1 MKPLIGIIGGRG
13 EMGKYFTDFFERNGY
28 KVIVS
33 GRKTELS
40 NIGLAKKADVVIVS
54 VPIGAT
60 EKVISQVVPY
70 IRKNALLMDFTSLKV
85 FPMEAMKKS
94 KSSYLGC
101 HPLFGP
107 TTSIEGQ
114 MVVLCKGRGDKWYNW
129 WKDLLLKNKVD
140 VKELSAEK
148 HDKLMAYIQSLTHF
162 SYLALADV
170 LQKSGL
176 KISDILEYQSPIY
189 RLRLDVMGRILN
201 QDPNLYAQIQI
212 QNPDS
217 LKVME
222 DLMSS
227 SKEWVEIVR
236 NKNLKKFEKRF
247 VELSDYFGNFKRI
260 ASEESDFLIEQM
272 NRKKLAENVISEH
285 RKPDKSYDL
294 VALGPENTFSSL
306 AAKKY
311 DPKAKIW
318 HADSISEVFEI
329 VGKGLIKKGIVPIE
343 NKMSGTVAETSDNL
357 FESNVKIQEEFN
369 FAVHHCLAAL
379 SKSDL
384 RKIQT
389 IYSHSQPLRQC
400 RKYLRKHF
408 PKAVLV
414 AMPSTASALKKVV
427 SDNLHDAAVI
437 CSAEAAKDFQM
448 SVLANKIEDFKSN
461 TTRFLVI
468 GKTELPIKPNRKYR
482 TSIAFY
488 FSADAPGTLYQVLGE
503 FASAKVN
510 MTRIESSANPNVPG
524 GHVFYIDFE
533 GSTDKPNVK
542 KMLSGIRKHIAKL
555 KILGCYSSA

>member
-1 MKPLIGIIGGRG
+1 
-13 EMGKYFTDFFERNGY
+13 MGKYFTDFFKRNGY
-28 KVIVS
+28 EVIVS
-33 GRKTELS
+33 GRNTDLT
-40 NIGLAKKADVVIVS
+40 NIGLAKKSDVIIVS
-54 VPIGAT
+54 VPIGVT
-60 EKVISQVVPY
+60 EKVINEVAPY
-70 IRKNALLMDFTSLKV
+70 VRKDALLMDFTSLKV

-140 VKELSAEK
+140 VKELTSEK
-148 HDKLMAYIQSLTHF
+148 HDHLMAYIQSLTHF

-212 QNPDS
+212 QNPNS
-217 LKVME
+217 LKVMK
-222 DLMSS
+222 DLVRLSE
-227 SKEWVEIVR
+227 EWVEIVKS
-236 NKNLKKFEKRF
+236 KNLKKFEKKF
-247 VELSDYFGNFKRI
+247 VELSNYFGNFKRI
-260 ASEESDFLIEQM
+260 ASEESDFLIEQL
-272 NRKKLAENVISEH
+272 NRKKLSDGIALDV
-285 RKPDKSYDL
+285 RKPDKTYDL

-306 AAKKY
+306 AAKQY
-311 DPKAKIW
+311 DPKTKIW
-318 HADSISEVFEI
+318 YADSIGEVFEI

-343 NKMSGTVAETSDNL
+343 NKVTGTVAETSDNL
-357 FESNVKIQEEFN
+357 FESGLKIQEEFD
-369 FAVHHCLAAL
+369 FSVHHCLAAL
-379 SKSDL
+379 GKKS
-384 RKIQT
+384 KIQI

-400 RKYLRKHF
+400 RKYIKKHF
-408 PKAVLV
+408 PKAVLI

-533 GSTDKPNVK
+533 GSTDRPNVK